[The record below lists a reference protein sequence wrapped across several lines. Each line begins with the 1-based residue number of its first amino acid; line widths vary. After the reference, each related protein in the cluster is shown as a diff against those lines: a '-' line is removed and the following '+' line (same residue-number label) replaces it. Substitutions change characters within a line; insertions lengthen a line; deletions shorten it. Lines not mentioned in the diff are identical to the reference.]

1 MNVSPLK
8 RRGRKAVVQPP
19 QSAGQAGIYPAVGMS
34 PTAGEEAEAPAAS
47 VSARPS
53 RWLEITV
60 AAAAV
65 GLTGAVYLLGGAI
78 DLRVEQPG
86 MTPRS
91 WPQLLGGLGLGL
103 SIILLVTALVRPPQ
117 PRSDLDASTR
127 PGWQRLLL
135 TVAATVAFLAAWPA
149 LGFVFTAPVF
159 IAGITAIGGG
169 RGIRALLIYPIVMA
183 ALIYALFNLLLKVP
197 L

>member
-1 MNVSPLK
+1 MNASPLN
-8 RRGRKAVVQPP
+8 RRERKAAVQLPDG
-19 QSAGQAGIYPAVGMS
+19 AGPAGINTTP
-34 PTAGEEAEAPAAS
+34 GEEAEAPAAS
-47 VSARPS
+47 ASARPS
-53 RWLEITV
+53 RWLEIAV
-60 AAAAV
+60 ATAAV

-86 MTPRS
+86 MNPRS
-91 WPQLLGGLGLGL
+91 WPQLLGGLGFGL
-103 SIILLVTALVRPPQ
+103 SVILLVTALVRPPQ

-135 TVAATVAFLAAWPA
+135 TVGATLAFLAAWPA

-159 IAGITAIGGG
+159 IAAITAIGGG